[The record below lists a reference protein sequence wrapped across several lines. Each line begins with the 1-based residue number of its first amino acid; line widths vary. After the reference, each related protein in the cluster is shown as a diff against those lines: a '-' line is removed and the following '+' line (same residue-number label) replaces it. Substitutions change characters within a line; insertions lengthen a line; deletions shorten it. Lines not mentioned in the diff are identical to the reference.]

1 MTAGHEHVRL
11 VAFLGTGDYRETAYF
26 QGDFLCS
33 TRFMPVAAARLHGA
47 SEVWILATEAARNKH
62 GEALRAELHAL
73 AVQDIRFVTIPAG
86 GDDAGLWTLFQTLQK
101 ALDDPVD
108 ALILDI
114 THGFRSQPFFAAAC
128 VSYLQALDA
137 LPAQLEIVYG
147 AYEARD
153 AANNRTP
160 VWHLTPFM
168 ELVAF
173 ATGVGTF
180 VHSGQADHLLGTMR
194 RIDKAMRRELAR
206 QGERRFPPTNILAG
220 AIERFAD
227 DLATL
232 RIPHLLR
239 GHRQGMASP
248 EAGTSSAQQL
258 LDALDKYGEASR
270 EAMPAIAPLLERLR
284 NLAEGLPVDS
294 LHGEPAQH
302 ALRRLA
308 ERYVTLRRYPEAA
321 VVVRE
326 AHVSRHADTPAANEA
341 GVEGVFDPAARGRA
355 ERYWQE
361 RDPEAR
367 TIADIRNDIEHGG
380 YRMQP
385 KSGSTLRS
393 QVESLVKTL
402 DVATPV
408 PPRHTRPG
416 RTWFVSR
423 HPGARA
429 WIAAQGISI
438 DEQVAHLDTGRLAPG
453 DTVIGT
459 LPVHLAAKVC
469 ARGATYL
476 HLTVDLPAELRGQE
490 LDAEMLEAL
499 GARLEPF
506 VVSVSGNPSHEEH

>member
-1 MTAGHEHVRL
+1 MTAGPEHVRL
-11 VAFLGTGDYRETAYF
+11 VAFLGTGDYRETTYF
-26 QGDFLCS
+26 QGDFVCS

-153 AANNRTP
+153 AANNRSP

-180 VHSGQADHLLGTMR
+180 VRSGQADHLLGTMR

-239 GHRQGMASP
+239 GHRQGMTSP
-248 EAGTSSAQQL
+248 EEGTSSAQQL

-308 ERYVTLRRYPEAA
+308 ERYVALRRYPEAA

-326 AHVSRHADTPAANEA
+326 AHVSRHADTPEANEA
-341 GVEGVFDPAARGRA
+341 GVKGCFDLVARTRA
-355 ERYWQE
+355 ERQWLKE
-361 RDPEAR
+361 GSDAR
-367 TIADIRNDIEHGG
+367 TIADFRNDIEHGG
-380 YRMQP
+380 YRLQP
-385 KSGSTLRS
+385 NDGSTLRS
-393 QVESLVKTL
+393 QIERLVKTL
-402 DVATPV
+402 NAPMPA
-408 PPRHTRPG
+408 PPDRPTKQG

-423 HPGARA
+423 HPGARE
-429 WIAAQGISI
+429 WIAAQGIWV
-438 DEQVAHLDTGRLAPG
+438 DEQVAHLDTSRLERG

-459 LPVHLAAKVC
+459 LPVHLVAEVC
-469 ARGATYL
+469 RIGATYL
-476 HLTVDLPAELRGQE
+476 HLVVDLPPDMRGRE
-490 LDAEMLEAL
+490 LDAATLEAF

-506 VVSVSGNPSHEEH
+506 VVNRGGE